1 MKDQVIDD
9 DVDEEI
15 KLEAAND
22 TRFNIVIK
30 CKNKHLILRRN
41 YFDKKFTSKK
51 IILRKDLLKKHIKST
66 LKKVN

>member
-30 CKNKHLILRRN
+30 CENKH
-41 YFDKKFTSKK
+41 F
-51 IILRKDLLKKHIKST
+51 
-66 LKKVN
+66 